1 VLALATGDVGH
12 ADERSLLG
20 LTFVALVGISDPPA
34 AGVKDAIGSF
44 RRAGI
49 RTVML
54 TGDQR
59 GTAQAI
65 ARELELGADTEAL
78 TGDEVDG
85 LRDPDLDWRL
95 ATATVFSRISPAA
108 KLRLITAYQRRG
120 EVVAMI
126 GDGVNDAAALRRA
139 DVGVTMGRRGTQV
152 ARETAAI
159 VLTDDRFETIGT
171 AIAEGRLVFENI
183 RRFVFYLFSCN
194 LAEII
199 VLLGT
204 SAAGWPLPL
213 APIQVLWLNL
223 VTDSVPALALALEP
237 GRAELVRRPPRRPME
252 ALVSRDFLYS
262 IGLYAA
268 LIAAPVL
275 AAIVWQTATG
285 VDHGRAMTM
294 NFAILG
300 LAQLFHLG
308 NARDEGPV
316 LAWRR
321 VIANKA
327 ALAALV
333 CGGVSIV
340 AVIETSA
347 LAHLL
352 RLVPLWGADW
362 LIVCGLSLVP
372 AIVGQGVKLTQQWQ
386 RGGGAS
392 G

>member
-1 VLALATGDVGH
+1 
-12 ADERSLLG
+12 
-20 LTFVALVGISDPPA
+20 
-34 AGVKDAIGSF
+34 
-44 RRAGI
+44 
-49 RTVML
+49 
-54 TGDQR
+54 
-59 GTAQAI
+59 
-65 ARELELGADTEAL
+65 
-78 TGDEVDG
+78 
-85 LRDPDLDWRL
+85 
-95 ATATVFSRISPAA
+95 
-108 KLRLITAYQRRG
+108 
-120 EVVAMI
+120 
-126 GDGVNDAAALRRA
+126 
-139 DVGVTMGRRGTQV
+139 
-152 ARETAAI
+152 
-159 VLTDDRFETIGT
+159 
-171 AIAEGRLVFENI
+171 
-183 RRFVFYLFSCN
+183 
-194 LAEII
+194 
-199 VLLGT
+199 
-204 SAAGWPLPL
+204 
-213 APIQVLWLNL
+213 
-223 VTDSVPALALALEP
+223 
-237 GRAELVRRPPRRPME
+237 ME